1 MYSVNRNLNLE
12 LDSNPIETRKWNLA
26 SSIFDIFKKTTKK
39 PFSLT
44 YFFSILVHFLIIF
57 QKYPIMIKYDE
68 VLRTM
73 YITQQIQNKKPANQ
87 FKNWIKK
94 TRLHHAP
101 LIFFTENT
109 THQTTYLMV
118 MHTFMRVSHDKIEE
132 RNLSTPMHPFP
143 IYSYHQESL

>member
-1 MYSVNRNLNLE
+1 M
-12 LDSNPIETRKWNLA
+12 K
-26 SSIFDIFKKTTKK
+26 
-39 PFSLT
+39 LT
-44 YFFSILVHFLIIF
+44 
-57 QKYPIMIKYDE
+57 
-68 VLRTM
+68 
-73 YITQQIQNKKPANQ
+73 NKKPANQ

-101 LIFFTENT
+101 LLFFTENT

-143 IYSYHQESL
+143 IYSYHQESLESFREKENMLPTTFENCL